1 MGSGS
6 AVCYNNKNNI
16 KILGKMAKTWR
27 GMVAGARQA
36 EGMRGILKV
45 LWQVGILFAVCF
57 LAQGAVE
64 LLPFAFPASVLAMV
78 FVFLLLLTGIL
89 KKKQIKDLADWFSQN
104 MAFLFVPYSVGIIQY
119 FDLIRQN
126 LFGILFISAVTM
138 LFTFAAT
145 GWAVKGLM
153 RLQLRLER
161 GHEHG

>member
-1 MGSGS
+1 M
-6 AVCYNNKNNI
+6 VR
-16 KILGKMAKTWR
+16 R
-27 GMVAGARQA
+27 GCGARRA

-57 LAQGAVE
+57 LAQGAVK

-78 FVFLLLLTGIL
+78 FVFLLLLTGVI
-89 KKKQIKDLADWFSQN
+89 KKKQIKQLADWFSQN

-119 FDLIRQN
+119 FDVIRQN

-138 LFTFAAT
+138 LFTFAVT

-153 RLQLRLER
+153 RLQRRLER